1 MTTEF
6 MSLSKPHLLWLT
18 CGDNP
23 FEVNK
28 AVIQAKMLSGR
39 YVTDKLSRHWTS
51 NKGGLCMRPDC
62 SGLEIG
68 SLEHLLIFC
77 QALSWTW
84 EKLVDL
90 WLVTSKQ
97 NPEIYPIITSMWAG
111 QDIETFTQFL
121 LDCSCLP
128 QVVRLQPCS
137 GLKHVSKLFY
147 LTRSWCYSIH
157 RSRMIKL
164 GLKRYL

>member
-1 MTTEF
+1 

-18 CGDNP
+18 CGENP

-51 NKGGLCMRPDC
+51 NKGGICMLPDC
-62 SGLEIG
+62 TGLEIG

-77 QALSWTW
+77 QALSETRA
-84 EKLVDL
+84 KLVDL

-97 NPEIYPIITSMWAG
+97 NPEIYPIITSMLAG
-111 QDIETFTQFL
+111 QNIETFTQFL

-128 QVVRLQPCS
+128 QVVLLQQCS
-137 GLKHVSKLFY
+137 GLKHISKLFY